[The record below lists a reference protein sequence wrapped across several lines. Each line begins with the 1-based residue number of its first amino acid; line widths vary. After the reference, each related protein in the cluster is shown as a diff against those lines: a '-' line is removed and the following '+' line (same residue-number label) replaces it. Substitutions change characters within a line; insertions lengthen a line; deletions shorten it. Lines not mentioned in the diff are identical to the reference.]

1 MFPAYQSACPRN
13 DLLGFAVIEDLV
25 GGSLTERVEPLE
37 SING

>member
-1 MFPAYQSACPRN
+1 MPHD
-13 DLLGFAVIEDLV
+13 DLFGFAVIEGLV

>member
-1 MFPAYQSACPRN
+1 VTHD

-25 GGSLTERVEPLE
+25 GGSLTEHLEPPE